1 MNLFVLDYDVKKCA
15 EYHAD
20 KHVVKMLLETAQ
32 LLCGTFYFT
41 NQADA
46 SPYKL
51 THKNHPCSVWVRESL
66 SNWLWA
72 RDLGL
77 ALYDEYK
84 HRYGKVHKSG
94 EVIKNFIMPDL
105 KDIGMTKRPQAMPM
119 QYQELDTVV
128 AYRNYYRGDKTHL
141 LKYTKRDFPDWL

>member
-20 KHVVKMLLETAQ
+20 VHVRKMLLETTQ
-32 LLCGTFYFT
+32 MLCNAFYFT
-41 NQADA
+41 GQAEL
-46 SPYKL
+46 SPYKIA
-51 THKNHPCSVWVRESL
+51 HKNHPCSLWVRASL
-66 SNWLWA
+66 GNWLWSKE
-72 RDLGL
+72 LGL

-84 HRYGKVHKSG
+84 YRFGKPHKSG
-94 EVIKNFIMPDL
+94 EIL
-105 KDIGMTKRPQAMPM
+105 KVLITPNLTNDEITKRPQAMPM
-119 QYQELDTVV
+119 EYQELDTVV